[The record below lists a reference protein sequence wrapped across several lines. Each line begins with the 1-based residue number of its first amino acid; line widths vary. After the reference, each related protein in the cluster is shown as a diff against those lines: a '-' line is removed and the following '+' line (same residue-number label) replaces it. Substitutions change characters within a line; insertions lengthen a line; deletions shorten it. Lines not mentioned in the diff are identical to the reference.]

1 MFFSLFEL
9 FLDILEPT
17 SLLLLQDKLAGKNG
31 VKRARSP
38 AKPGEWIERFE
49 LKNIWFEYVR
59 IVPAGGYA
67 IGVWYQNRVTVFS
80 LEWSVAFESVF

>member
-1 MFFSLFEL
+1 M
-9 FLDILEPT
+9 DILEPT

-49 LKNIWFEYVR
+49 LKNI
-59 IVPAGGYA
+59 
-67 IGVWYQNRVTVFS
+67 
-80 LEWSVAFESVF
+80 